1 MQNNKLDN
9 TIEPLCDPA
18 NDRFAIF
25 PISYDPIWKLYKH
38 MQSMYWKAEE
48 IDLSNDYTDM
58 MALPKEEQ
66 HIIRMILAFFANA
79 DGIVN
84 FNIRKRFLD
93 EFKVPEVQVAYSW
106 QQMIENIHNEMY
118 SLMLMN
124 LIKDTNERNELFN
137 AVNTVP
143 SIKLMKEWAFKWID
157 DEKATI
163 GHRLI
168 ASACTELIFFG
179 SSFLTIFWLKKYR
192 NGGKNIL
199 NGLVK
204 SNQFIARDE
213 TTHGMMG
220 CMLYGYV
227 VNKLQQQEVY
237 DIVTESVEIAKV
249 FAKDVIQGEL
259 IGMNI
264 TMMNEYIEYIADRL
278 LVMLQYNK
286 YYNTINPYP
295 FMEAISLIGKNNFFE
310 ARSTE
315 YTTAH
320 TSENVTRSQINLL
333 EDF

>member
-1 MQNNKLDN
+1 MQK
-9 TIEPLCDPA
+9 TIEPLTDPN

-25 PISYDPIWKLYKH
+25 PISYEPIWKLYKH

-48 IDLSNDYTDM
+48 IDLSNDYND
-58 MALPKEEQ
+58 LISLSNEEQ
-66 HIIRMILAFFANA
+66 HVIRMILAFFANA

-84 FNIRKRFLD
+84 FNIRKRFLE
-93 EFKVPEVQVAYSW
+93 EFKIPEVLVAYGW

-124 LIKDTNERNELFN
+124 LIKDTEERNKLFN
-137 AVNTVP
+137 AVNTVD
-143 SIKLMKEWAFKWID
+143 SIKMMKEWAFKWIESD
-157 DEKATI
+157 TSI

-168 ASACTELIFFG
+168 AFACTELIFFG

-192 NGGKNIL
+192 NNGKNIL

-220 CMLYGYV
+220 CLLYSYV
-227 VNKLQQQEVY
+227 VNKLSQNEVY
-237 DIVTESVEIAKV
+237 EIVTDSVNIAKV
-249 FAKDVIQGEL
+249 FAKDVIQCDL

-264 TMMNEYIEYIADRL
+264 TLMNEYIEYVADRL
-278 LVMLQYNK
+278 LVMLSYNK
-286 YYNTINPYP
+286 YYNTTNPYP

-320 TSENVTRSQINLL
+320 TSDNMMKSTLNLL